1 MDTTQTWIEQTASD
15 VEKYVLAKKG
25 PGSKIICASGISPS
39 GPVHLGNLREAIT
52 VHLVTEELKL
62 RGWDAEHIHSWD
74 DFDRL
79 RKVPAGVPQS
89 FAEHIGRPLADVP
102 DPQGEFSSYS
112 RRFSHAF
119 EDALLEMGIAPRYIY
134 QSEAYRRGDYTAQM
148 ITAMNARLAIFDILA
163 EFQTLDRFEK
173 EVDERREEYYPVR
186 VYCETCDRDS
196 TVIRG
201 WEPGA
206 AVIQYE
212 CAACGYHGSF
222 SLFEKTPCKLVW
234 KVDWPMR
241 WYYEQVDFEPGGE
254 DHAAPGSSYTVG
266 QKIVKEVF
274 GDTAPYF
281 IPYAFVGMAGRSKMS
296 SSVGAS
302 ATPRAALDILEPPM
316 IRWLYVRRNPA
327 QKFNID
333 FGQEVLRLY
342 DEWDT
347 NEKKVLAGQAPLAAN
362 KEYQTCVRTS
372 LGAVRKSRIPV
383 SFRLLSS
390 AADLTQGNVE
400 QISRIAAQQAEYAGD
415 LASFQEQIEPRLS
428 CAVNWV
434 MRYVP
439 EDERTQIRP
448 AFSAEAYAALD
459 EAGRN
464 GVRLLLE
471 GLDEHWTLEGL
482 TRLVYSVPKMLLGL
496 PVDSEPT
503 NEIKQAQRQFF
514 KAVYMLI
521 CNSETGPRLPTLF
534 LSLGKER
541 VKELLGD
548 SRSSHA

>member
-1 MDTTQTWIEQTASD
+1 MDTTQTWIEQTASA

-25 PGSKIICASGISPS
+25 AGAKITCASGISPS

-79 RKVPAGVPQS
+79 RKVPVGVPES

-102 DPQGEFSSYS
+102 DPKGEFSSYS
-112 RRFSHAF
+112 RRFTSDF
-119 EDALLEMGIAPRYIY
+119 EQALLEMGIAPRYIY
-134 QSEAYRRGDYTAQM
+134 EADAYRRGDYVVQM
-148 ITAMNARLAIFDILA
+148 IEAMNERLVIFDILA

-173 EVDERREEYYPVR
+173 EVDERRDEYYPIR
-186 VYCETCDRDS
+186 VYCESCGKDS
-196 TVIRG
+196 TAIRS
-201 WEPGA
+201 WEPSA
-206 AVIQYE
+206 AVIEYD
-212 CAACGYHGSF
+212 CASCGHSGVF
-222 SLFEKTPCKLVW
+222 SLFEKVPCKLVW

-241 WYYEQVDFEPGGE
+241 WHFEQVDFEPGGE

-266 QKIVKEVF
+266 QRIIKEVY
-274 GDTAPYF
+274 GDSAPSF

-296 SSVGAS
+296 SSAGSV
-302 ATPRAALDILEPPM
+302 ATPQSALDILEPPM
-316 IRWLYVRRNPA
+316 VRWLYVRRDPI

-342 DEWDT
+342 DEWDA
-347 NEKKVLAGQAPLAAN
+347 NEKKVLGGQASAAAG
-362 KEYQTCVRTS
+362 KEYQTCIRTS
-372 LGAVRKSRIPV
+372 LGPVHKSRLPV

-390 AADLTQGNVE
+390 AADLTQGNRE
-400 QISRIAAQQAEYAGD
+400 QITRIAAQQAEFQGD
-415 LASFQEQIEPRLS
+415 LERFQQEIEPRLT
-428 CAVNWV
+428 CAVNWA

-439 EDERTQIRP
+439 EDERTRIRP
-448 AFSAEAYAALD
+448 SFSAEAYAALD
-459 EAGRN
+459 EAGKTGIRM
-464 GVRLLLE
+464 LLD

-482 TRLVYSVPKMLLGL
+482 TRLVYSIPKLLLGL
-496 PVDSEPT
+496 PVDSQPT

-514 KAVYMLI
+514 KAVYALI
-521 CNSETGPRLPTLF
+521 CDSETGPRIPTLF

-541 VKELLGD
+541 VRELLGE
-548 SRSSHA
+548 